1 MDSSN
6 SSSSSSISG
15 SSFLAASMVFE
26 AFRESPWVH
35 ALPAPP
41 HISWFLSE
49 ATNGASGA
57 SGCPAF
63 EANARAD
70 LALAGILWVLFPL
83 LIAARNGGVVPAHL
97 RRVATGGALV
107 AACTYAVRAATDCQD
122 QDRHDGIVPSV
133 FGLLL
138 HAALFVVAIV
148 LCLVYGT
155 GGGSGGRTDTDAP
168 APTRAERILRQNDDL
183 IVALRMTNARL
194 LVITEAVVEMSSVIV
209 QQNERLLAVVENQ
222 IDPCKA

>member
-6 SSSSSSISG
+6 SSSLG
-15 SSFLAASMVFE
+15 SSNFLAASTVFE
-26 AFRESPWVH
+26 AFRESPWVR

-49 ATNGASGA
+49 ASGA
-57 SGCPAF
+57 FERCPAF

-83 LIAARNGGVVPAHL
+83 LIAVRNGGVVPAHL

-138 HAALFVVAIV
+138 HAALFVAAIV

-155 GGGSGGRTDTDAP
+155 SSGGSRTDTDAP

-194 LVITEAVVEMSSVIV
+194 LVITEAVVELSSVIV